1 MNPAALA
8 ATLST
13 SRYYG
18 AKSHPIDTVE
28 VVAATEAAGG
38 RWLVARTPD
47 GLYQML
53 VDDSDETL
61 PDVLGAPEVATA
73 LGRAI
78 AEGRPAGGGT
88 LHVVGG
94 DTDGGA
100 DGTKEPGELAGEVMP
115 AGLRGRRIS
124 GEQSNTSLVFGDGT
138 VDSLMVKYFR
148 KLQPGAN
155 PDVELLAGLSRVG
168 CPNIATLRGWVT
180 VDVDGWE
187 FTTAMVQDF
196 ARGARDGWEL
206 ALEYAAEGRSFADE
220 ARGLGRAVRRVHSD
234 LASAFDTGATGID
247 EVRDHLTGRL
257 TELACDVPVIGV
269 YQEAAHAIYHGL
281 DATSTTPV
289 QRVHGDLHLGQ
300 VLRTDSGWLLID
312 FEGEPARPLEERRQP
327 DSPLKDLAG
336 VIRSFD
342 YAAHFHSQSD
352 STVPGPEYPAAWARD
367 CVNAFL
373 EGYGTENTPLLEA
386 YRLDKAL
393 YEVAYEANN
402 RPDWLGIPLAAV
414 KRLTG
419 VS

>member
-38 RWLVARTPD
+38 RWLVVRTPD

-53 VDDSDETL
+53 VDDTDEAL
-61 PDVLGAPEVATA
+61 PDVLGTPEVATA
-73 LGRAI
+73 LGAAI
-78 AEGRPAGGGT
+78 SEGRPAGGGT
-88 LHVVGG
+88 LHAVGG
-94 DTDGGA
+94 DTDGGP
-100 DGTKEPGELAGEVMP
+100 DGTREPGELAGVVMP
-115 AGLRGRRIS
+115 RELRGRRIS
-124 GEQSNTSLVFGDGT
+124 GEQSNTSLVFGDGST
-138 VDSLMVKYFR
+138 EFLMVKYFR
-148 KLQPGAN
+148 KLQPGVN
-155 PDVELLAGLSRVG
+155 PDVELLAGLSEVG
-168 CPNIATLRGWVT
+168 CPNIAPLRGWVT
-180 VDVDGWE
+180 IDVDGWE

-196 ARGARDGWEL
+196 ARGAADGWEL
-206 ALEYAAEGRSFADE
+206 ALEHAAEGRSFAEE
-220 ARGLGRAVRRVHSD
+220 ARALGRAVRRVHGD
-234 LASAFDTGATGID
+234 LASAFDSATTGVD

-257 TELACDVPVIGV
+257 TELAGDVPVIGD
-269 YQEAAHAIYHGL
+269 YRDAAHAVYDGL
-281 DATSTTPV
+281 DTTATTPV

-300 VLRTDSGWLLID
+300 VLRTDAGWLLID

-342 YAAHFHSQSD
+342 YAAHFHAQSD
-352 STVPGPEYPAAWARD
+352 SSAPGPEDPAAWARD
-367 CVNAFL
+367 CVDAFL

-402 RPDWLGIPLAAV
+402 RPGWLDIPLAAV

-419 VS
+419 IS